1 MLTEPEAKSGNS
13 VSPLTQSFLWGDF
26 EIFFYTF
33 EKTYMKKFK
42 TNDQKK
48 QLIQRQIFI
57 YLFVKTSQVKEK
69 ISSVF

>member
-1 MLTEPEAKSGNS
+1 MLTEPEAKSGNA

-69 ISSVF
+69 ISSVC